1 MDFFSGGAAAAG
13 AQRREVLLS
22 VFPAVCSGS
31 GGTRVVWGEGEEK
44 NPAKRAGVTGMAA
57 QGAVGSKS
65 PEVLKSSRDV
75 ALRDV
80 VSGHNGMG

>member
-22 VFPAVCSGS
+22 VFPAGCSG
-31 GGTRVVWGEGEEK
+31 TRGVWGEGEEH
-44 NPAKRAGVTGMAA
+44 PAKRAGVIGTAA
-57 QGAVGSKS
+57 QGAVGSPS
-65 PEVLKSSRDV
+65 PEVLKSNRDV